1 MKKEEIKKFLIGHLE
16 KLAFAAALIVI
27 LVYLISLAITTSDA
41 ERESGRADEVIKNL
55 KERESQ
61 TRAPEMPSPEW
72 FNHTKEPFVSVPKSE
87 CQITWFV
94 HKIPFLPREVS
105 VVQKSDRKHFPPD
118 LSVEAG
124 VYSVKLKWQKNSDN
138 HGVQIVKYTIK
149 RIDPQQKEVVVKVKL
164 PSEDPNYEDLG
175 LEPDEKYIYW
185 IEELAEED
193 PQTDANPLKEE
204 DKLVSSEKREVTT
217 KSNIEIDVRLPDN
230 PDNPTKV
237 MVKVTF
243 TKPDGNIPPEPVW
256 VEKGKE
262 IVWTDTKTKQEIKTG
277 WTVIDLVAKEVPP
290 VKGKRVFVTVRNA
303 KGKEKTFPPE

>member
-1 MKKEEIKKFLIGHLE
+1 MKKEEIKKFLLGHLE

-41 ERESGRADEVIKNL
+41 ERESARADEVINNL
-55 KERESQ
+55 KERESR
-61 TRAPEMPSPEW
+61 TTAPEMPSPGW
-72 FNHTKEPFVSVPKSE
+72 FNHTTEPFKFVPKSE

-94 HKIPFLPREVS
+94 HKIPFLPREVL
-105 VVQKSDRKHFPPD
+105 VVQKSGRKHFSPD
-118 LSVEAG
+118 LTVEPQT
-124 VYSVKLKWQKNSDN
+124 YSVKLKWQKNSEN

-164 PSEDPNYEDLG
+164 PSEDPNYEDSG
-175 LEPDEKYIYW
+175 LQPYEKYTYW

-217 KSNIEIDVRLPDN
+217 KSNIDIDVRLPDN
-230 PDNPTKV
+230 LDNPTKV
-237 MVKVTF
+237 MIKVTF
-243 TKPDGNIPPEPVW
+243 TKPDGNVPPETVW
-256 VEKGKE
+256 VGKGEE
-262 IVWTDTKTKQEIKTG
+262 IVWTDTKTKQEIRTG
-277 WTVIDLVAKEVPP
+277 WTVIDLVAKEMPP

-303 KGKEKTFPPE
+303 QGKEQRVPPE

>member
-41 ERESGRADEVIKNL
+41 ERESARADEVIKNL

-164 PSEDPNYEDLG
+164 PSEDPNYEDPG

-217 KSNIEIDVRLPDN
+217 KSNIEIDLRSLAFD
-230 PDNPTKV
+230 PTKARV
-237 MVKVTF
+237 TVKF
-243 TKPDGNIPPEPVW
+243 TKPDRSPVEGSVS
-256 VEKGKE
+256 VERKKEIVLFPDDDKKRTNTGWIVEDFGVTKLSGKE
-262 IVWTDTKTKQEIKTG
+262 INFIK
-277 WTVIDLVAKEVPP
+277 IH
-290 VKGKRVFVTVRNA
+290 NA
-303 KGKEKTFPPE
+303 QGNKKKTFPPE